1 VRLLIVEDEVRLA
14 SALQRGLAVEGFTV
28 DVAHTGPDGLHAAQE
43 TTYDAVILD
52 IMLPGLSGYRIIE
65 HLRAAENW
73 VPILMLTAKDG
84 EYDEADALDLGA
96 DDYLT
101 KPFSFVV
108 LLARIRALLRRGV
121 TPRPAS
127 LAVDDLVLDPAAHT
141 VRRGETTI
149 DLTPREFSLLEFLM
163 RRAGDADGLRRV
175 AVNLID
181 NAVRYA
187 RSQVTVSLQRG
198 TTDSEP
204 TVTLQVTD
212 DGRGIPPAE
221 RERVFDRFYRVQA
234 SRSRESGGTGLGL
247 SIVRDLV
254 RAHGGTVR
262 LTARPDGP
270 GVQAVVVLPARPA

>member
-14 SALQRGLAVEGFTV
+14 SALQRGLSNEGFTV

-108 LLARIRALLRRGV
+108 LLARLRALLRRGV
-121 TPRPAS
+121 QPRPAA
-127 LAVDDLVLDPAAHT
+127 LTVDDLVLDPAAHT
-141 VRRGETTI
+141 VKRGETPI

-163 RRAGDADGLRRV
+163 RRAGDAVSKADILHHVWDANYEGDANVVEVYVGYLRRK
-175 AVNLID
+175 ID
-181 NAVRYA
+181 
-187 RSQVTVSLQRG
+187 T
-198 TTDSEP
+198 P
-204 TVTLQVTD
+204 
-212 DGRGIPPAE
+212 
-221 RERVFDRFYRVQA
+221 FDRQSVQ
-234 SRSRESGGTGLGL
+234 
-247 SIVRDLV
+247 
-254 RAHGGTVR
+254 TVR
-262 LTARPDGP
+262 GAGYRLTSDG
-270 GVQAVVVLPARPA
+270 GRTDAD